1 MYIFYWNIKYY
12 PSFFMSMNC
21 FQNTIIEYQ
30 KKKVD
35 PGEVHSQNALCTSDT
50 RKAALMYLS
59 LCICKMLCFF
69 PV

>member
-30 KKKVD
+30 KKKLILVKFI
-35 PGEVHSQNALCTSDT
+35 PKMPRVHRILG
-50 RKAALMYLS
+50 KLL
-59 LCICKMLCFF
+59 
-69 PV
+69 